1 MRTLTLMRILVSMP
15 VPRNH
20 TLPRALDWTADV
32 FAEFLDR
39 GWSVR
44 DEWTLTLGSSRWRS
58 GTLAFTCE
66 RSPLAARLDNARVPV
81 PNADADATP
90 ASPEPSPMPCAC
102 GRACGVVSAV
112 MRCGRGWRAEPEQ

>member
-1 MRTLTLMRILVSMP
+1 MRILVSMP

-66 RSPLAARLDNARVPV
+66 RSPDPSLASLDSARVPV

-112 MRCGRGWRAEPEQ
+112 MRCGRGWRAEQ